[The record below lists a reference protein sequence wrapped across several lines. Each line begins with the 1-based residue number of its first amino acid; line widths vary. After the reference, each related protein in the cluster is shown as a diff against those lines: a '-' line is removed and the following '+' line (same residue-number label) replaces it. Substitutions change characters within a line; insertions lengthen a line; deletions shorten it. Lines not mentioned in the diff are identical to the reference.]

1 MLKSPLECLKSQS
14 GGLTQVVTLDS
25 WTSESLELE
34 QEDDT
39 FWAHLLI
46 EAWTALEGEQ
56 ESLGLCS
63 KKPTIEELM
72 GKIEFHRPK
81 VRFTSSFTMLDG
93 HIHCSP

>member
-14 GGLTQVVTLDS
+14 SGLTQVVTLDS
-25 WTSESLELE
+25 WTSEYLE

-46 EAWTALEGEQ
+46 EAWTALEGEL
-56 ESLGLCS
+56 EFLGLCS

-72 GKIEFHRPK
+72 GKIKFHHPK

-93 HIHCSP
+93 SIHCSP